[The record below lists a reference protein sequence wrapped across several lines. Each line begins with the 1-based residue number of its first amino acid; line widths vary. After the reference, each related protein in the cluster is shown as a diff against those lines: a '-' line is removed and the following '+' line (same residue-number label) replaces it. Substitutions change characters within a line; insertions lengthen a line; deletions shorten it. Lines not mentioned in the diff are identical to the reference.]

1 MAKIISIHSYRGG
14 TGKSNMTAN
23 LATLV
28 AREGNCVGIIDTD
41 LPSPGIHILFGLVDS
56 PGERLRQRQHDH
68 TLNDFLWKK
77 CKITDA
83 AYDVSSVL
91 QGQGTPNSK
100 IYLVPS
106 SIKVNDISRVLREGF
121 DAELLFDGFQQLIK
135 DLKLDYLFI
144 DTHPGLNEETLL
156 SLTVSDTVLLILRP
170 DRQDF
175 QGTAVTVD
183 VARRLKVPKLFLI
196 VNKVLPEYNFAQ
208 IRKTVEANYNVPV
221 VGILPDSPDMLRLAS
236 QGIFA
241 IKYNNHPISQ
251 TLQEMASQII
261 GKTATI

>member
-14 TGKSNMTAN
+14 TGKSNTTAN
-23 LATLV
+23 LAALV
-28 AREGNCVGIIDTD
+28 AREGNCVGVIDTD
-41 LPSPGIHILFGLVDS
+41 LPSPGIHILFGRVDS
-56 PGERLRQRQHDH
+56 PEERLRQGQNDR

-77 CKITDA
+77 CKISEA

-91 QGQGTPNSK
+91 QGQGTPKSK

-106 SIKVNDISRVLREGF
+106 SIKINDISRVLREGF
-121 DAELLFDGFQQLIK
+121 DAELLFEGFQQLIK

-156 SLTVSDTVLLILRP
+156 CLTVSDTVLLILRP

-183 VARRLKVPKLFLI
+183 VARRLKVPNLFLI
-196 VNKVLPEYNFAQ
+196 VNKVLPEYNFKQ
-208 IRKTVEANYNVPV
+208 IRQTVEANYNVPV
-221 VGILPDSPDMLRLAS
+221 IGILPDSPDMLRLAS

-241 IKYNNHPISQ
+241 IKYQNHPIGQ
-251 TLQEMASQII
+251 VLQSIARQIM
-261 GKTATI
+261 GKVDTI

>member
-14 TGKSNMTAN
+14 TGKSNTTAN

-28 AREGNCVGIIDTD
+28 ACAGYRVGVIDTD
-41 LPSPGIHILFGLVDS
+41 LPSPGIHVLFGMVDKQQ
-56 PGERLRQRQHDH
+56 ER

-77 CKITDA
+77 CKIAEA

-121 DAELLFDGFQQLIK
+121 DAELLFEGFQQLIK

-156 SLTVSDTVLLILRP
+156 SLTVSDLVLLILRP

-183 VARRLKVPKLFLI
+183 VARRLKVPQLFLI
-196 VNKVLPEYNFAQ
+196 VNKVLPEYNFKQ
-208 IRKTVEANYNVPV
+208 IRQTVETNYNVPV

-251 TLQEMASQII
+251 IFQTIANQLI
-261 GKTATI
+261 GKVATL

>member
-41 LPSPGIHILFGLVDS
+41 LPSPGIHILFGLID
-56 PGERLRQRQHDH
+56 RQNDR

-121 DAELLFDGFQQLIK
+121 DAELLFEGFQQLIK

-156 SLTVSDTVLLILRP
+156 SLTVSNTVLLILRP

-196 VNKVLPEYNFAQ
+196 VNKVLPEYNFKQ
-208 IRKTVEANYNVPV
+208 IRQTVEANYNVPV
-221 VGILPDSPDMLRLAS
+221 LGILPDSPDMLRLAS

-251 TLQEMASQII
+251 VLQTMARQII
-261 GKTATI
+261 DTIATI